1 MNAVDAASGACDGL
15 YSGPVFAAPATV
27 RATQCQ
33 RAQTQSVG
41 LAAEWFAER
50 RFHLTTATNIFCF
63 NTALSVQA
71 IEGTDNSK
79 TEQMRLDESVSC
91 RGWLYQPLPSLF
103 SLTPPLWQH
112 HKVFSHR
119 KASRKFP
126 DWRLLTYLLSAERHP
141 LWL

>member
-33 RAQTQSVG
+33 RAQTQYVA
-41 LAAEWFAER
+41 LAAEWLQSIDFTL
-50 RFHLTTATNIFCF
+50 LTSTNVLYF
-63 NTALSVQA
+63 NTPLSVQA
-71 IEGTDNSK
+71 IESTDNSNP
-79 TEQMRLDESVSC
+79 EQMKLDESVSSRVGTTNLCLC
-91 RGWLYQPLPSLF
+91 RNVTRF
-103 SLTPPLWQH
+103 FLTE
-112 HKVFSHR
+112 
-119 KASRKFP
+119 KFP